1 MIEAIV
7 IGRVGV
13 DLTPATPRTTLAAA
27 DGFVRAVGGF
37 AGNIGT
43 GLARLGIRTA
53 VVSAV
58 GDDGHGDHVRSFLAG
73 EGIDVGPIVT
83 MPGSRTQVAFFEV
96 WPPDRFP
103 VTFYRPWPA
112 AETRLTF
119 DDMPAELLA
128 TAPLAIVSA
137 TLLAEE
143 PARSTTLRILEER
156 RATRGRRAASTTILD
171 LDWRPSLWVDPG
183 EAPGLTAQAAEL
195 CDVLIGS
202 DDEFAATGLVPVIAP
217 GGGPTTIV
225 LKHGPAGVSLIDE
238 TGRRHLPGIAVEV
251 LCGIGAG
258 DALTA
263 AFAAGLVRGIPALEA
278 VERGN
283 VAGAIVASRLMCST
297 AMPTPAEID
306 ALLVRSATRMI
317 HPAKLPMTRDV
328 ASLHVHPDAAGAVA
342 TDPERSGW
350 RYLSF
355 RAFGLGEG
363 ESVTLEHPEQ
373 EAAIVA
379 ISGGGVE
386 LAFDRAP
393 GLALAGRPSVFEG
406 MPWSAYVPA
415 GTVTRVVGRPCR
427 AAAPWSRSPRRPRA
441 GGPVSRRS
449 RSWSARPTSRSR
461 SAAPGTRRGRSTTS

>member
-27 DGFVRAVGGF
+27 DAFVRAVGGF

-83 MPGSRTQVAFFEV
+83 MPGCRTQVAFFEV

-103 VTFYRPWPA
+103 VTFYRPQPA
-112 AETRLTF
+112 ADTRLTF
-119 DDMPAELLA
+119 DDMPRA
-128 TAPLAIVSA
+128 TLDAAPVVIVSA

-143 PARSTTLRILEER
+143 PARSTTLRILEAR
-156 RATRGRRAASTTILD
+156 RATRGRQPGWTTILD
-171 LDWRPSLWVDPG
+171 LDWRPSLWIDPG
-183 EAPGLTAQAAEL
+183 EAPRLTAQAADL
-195 CDVLIGS
+195 SDVLIGS
-202 DDEFAATGLVPVIAP
+202 DDEFAATGLVPVVVA
-217 GGGPTTIV
+217 GGGPASIV
-225 LKHGPAGVSLIDE
+225 LKHGPDGVSLIDE
-238 TGRRHLPGIAVEV
+238 TGRRRLPGVSVEV

-263 AFAAGLVRGIPALEA
+263 AFAAGLVRGIPASEA

-306 ALLVRSATRMI
+306 ALLVRIAT
-317 HPAKLPMTRDV
+317 P
-328 ASLHVHPDAAGAVA
+328 
-342 TDPERSGW
+342 
-350 RYLSF
+350 
-355 RAFGLGEG
+355 
-363 ESVTLEHPEQ
+363 
-373 EAAIVA
+373 
-379 ISGGGVE
+379 
-386 LAFDRAP
+386 
-393 GLALAGRPSVFEG
+393 
-406 MPWSAYVPA
+406 
-415 GTVTRVVGRPCR
+415 
-427 AAAPWSRSPRRPRA
+427 
-441 GGPVSRRS
+441 
-449 RSWSARPTSRSR
+449 
-461 SAAPGTRRGRSTTS
+461 

>member
-1 MIEAIV
+1 MIDAIV

-27 DGFVRAVGGF
+27 DSFVRAVGGF

-58 GDDGHGDHVRSFLAG
+58 GDDGHADHVRSFLSG
-73 EGIDVGPIVT
+73 EGIDIGPIVT

-103 VTFYRPWPA
+103 VTFYRPRPA
-112 AETRLTF
+112 AETRLTL
-119 DDMPAELLA
+119 DEVPAGLLA

-143 PARSTTLRILEER
+143 PARSTTLRILDER
-156 RATRGRRAASTTILD
+156 RATRGGRAASTTILD
-171 LDWRPSLWVDPG
+171 LDWRPSLWVDPA
-183 EAPGLTAQAAEL
+183 EAAGLTAQAAKL
-195 CDVLIGS
+195 SDVLIGS
-202 DDEFAATGLVPVIAP
+202 DDEFAATGLVPFVAP

-225 LKHGPAGVSLIDE
+225 LKHGPDGVTLIDE
-238 TGRRHLPGIAVEV
+238 AGPRHLPGIAVEV

-263 AFAAGLVRGIPALEA
+263 AFAAGLLRGLPAHEA

-306 ALLVRSATRMI
+306 ALLVRSAT
-317 HPAKLPMTRDV
+317 A
-328 ASLHVHPDAAGAVA
+328 
-342 TDPERSGW
+342 
-350 RYLSF
+350 
-355 RAFGLGEG
+355 
-363 ESVTLEHPEQ
+363 
-373 EAAIVA
+373 
-379 ISGGGVE
+379 
-386 LAFDRAP
+386 
-393 GLALAGRPSVFEG
+393 
-406 MPWSAYVPA
+406 
-415 GTVTRVVGRPCR
+415 
-427 AAAPWSRSPRRPRA
+427 
-441 GGPVSRRS
+441 
-449 RSWSARPTSRSR
+449 
-461 SAAPGTRRGRSTTS
+461 

>member
-1 MIEAIV
+1 MIEAVV

-13 DLTPATPRTTLAAA
+13 DLTPATSRMTLAAA
-27 DGFVRAVGGF
+27 DAFVRAVGGF

-83 MPGSRTQVAFFEV
+83 MAGSRTQVAFFEV

-103 VTFYRPWPA
+103 VTFYRPRPA

-119 DDMPAELLA
+119 DDMPAELLV
-128 TAPLAIVSA
+128 TAPATIVSA

-143 PARSTTLRILEER
+143 PARSTTLRILRER
-156 RATRGRRAASTTILD
+156 RASRGGRAASTTILD
-171 LDWRPSLWVDPG
+171 LDWRPGLWVDPG

-195 CDVLIGS
+195 SDVLIGS
-202 DDEFAATGLVPVIAP
+202 DDEFAATGLVPVVEP
-217 GGGPTTIV
+217 GSGPTSIV
-225 LKHGPAGVSLIDE
+225 LKHGPAGVSLVDA
-238 TGRRHLPGIAVEV
+238 TGRRELPGISVEV

-283 VAGAIVASRLMCST
+283 VAGAIVASRLMCSS

-306 ALLVRSATRMI
+306 ALLVRSAT
-317 HPAKLPMTRDV
+317 A
-328 ASLHVHPDAAGAVA
+328 
-342 TDPERSGW
+342 
-350 RYLSF
+350 
-355 RAFGLGEG
+355 
-363 ESVTLEHPEQ
+363 
-373 EAAIVA
+373 
-379 ISGGGVE
+379 
-386 LAFDRAP
+386 
-393 GLALAGRPSVFEG
+393 
-406 MPWSAYVPA
+406 
-415 GTVTRVVGRPCR
+415 
-427 AAAPWSRSPRRPRA
+427 
-441 GGPVSRRS
+441 
-449 RSWSARPTSRSR
+449 
-461 SAAPGTRRGRSTTS
+461 

>member
-13 DLTPATPRTTLAAA
+13 DLTPATPRTTLAGANA
-27 DGFVRAVGGF
+27 FVRAVGGF

-58 GDDGHGDHVRSFLAG
+58 GDDGHGDHVRSFLSG
-73 EGIDVGPIVT
+73 EGIDVDPIVT

-103 VTFYRPWPA
+103 VTFYRLGPA

-119 DDMPAELLA
+119 DEVPAELLA
-128 TAPLAIVSA
+128 TASLAIVSA

-143 PARSTTLRILEER
+143 PARSTTLRILDER

-183 EAPGLTAQAAEL
+183 EAPGLTAQAARL
-195 CDVLIGS
+195 SDTLIGS
-202 DDEFAATGLVPVIAP
+202 DDEFAATGLVPVVAP

-225 LKHGPAGVSLIDE
+225 LKHGQAGVSLIDE
-238 TGRRHLPGIAVEV
+238 TGLRHLPGIAVEV

-263 AFAAGLVRGIPALEA
+263 AFAAGLVRGLPALEA

-306 ALLVRSATRMI
+306 ALLVQSAT
-317 HPAKLPMTRDV
+317 A
-328 ASLHVHPDAAGAVA
+328 
-342 TDPERSGW
+342 
-350 RYLSF
+350 
-355 RAFGLGEG
+355 
-363 ESVTLEHPEQ
+363 
-373 EAAIVA
+373 
-379 ISGGGVE
+379 
-386 LAFDRAP
+386 
-393 GLALAGRPSVFEG
+393 
-406 MPWSAYVPA
+406 
-415 GTVTRVVGRPCR
+415 
-427 AAAPWSRSPRRPRA
+427 
-441 GGPVSRRS
+441 
-449 RSWSARPTSRSR
+449 
-461 SAAPGTRRGRSTTS
+461 